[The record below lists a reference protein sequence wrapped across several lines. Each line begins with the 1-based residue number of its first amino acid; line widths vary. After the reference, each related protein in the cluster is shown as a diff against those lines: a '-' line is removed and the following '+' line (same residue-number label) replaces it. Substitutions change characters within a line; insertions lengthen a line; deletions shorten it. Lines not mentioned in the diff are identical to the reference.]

1 MTATLTPRL
10 TTLTPAHSQRI
21 FRTCL
26 DVLARPGTVGT
37 WAPEWTA
44 AVTRAEA
51 PVALAPL
58 LALADLMAPVAA
70 VPEAAGSGPQAGS
83 QTRAWVQEIA
93 RLSGAP
99 LVDPAGARLALA
111 LGRPDPAALAE
122 LNRSTAAAPHRAALL
137 IQRVT
142 DLGSDL
148 DTAGTSA
155 TGTSAERTDL
165 IEHTDH
171 AERPDRT
178 GDPASALVLRLTGPG
193 IADTAQLRITGLDRE
208 FFTIRDRLVADFPA
222 GIDVLFVTDDG
233 RVAGLPRTTAIR
245 AEEIS

>member
-1 MTATLTPRL
+1 M
-10 TTLTPAHSQRI
+10 
-21 FRTCL
+21 
-26 DVLARPGTVGT
+26 LARPGTVGT

-51 PVALAPL
+51 PAALAPL

-70 VPEAAGSGPQAGS
+70 VPEAAGAGPQAGS

-111 LGRPDPAALAE
+111 LGRPDPAALA
-122 LNRSTAAAPHRAALL
+122 
-137 IQRVT
+137 
-142 DLGSDL
+142 
-148 DTAGTSA
+148 GTSV
-155 TGTSAERTDL
+155 TGRSADR
-165 IEHTDH
+165 TDH
-171 AERPDRT
+171 AERTDYADRT
-178 GDPASALVLRLTGPG
+178 DRTEDPVGALVLRLTGPG

-208 FFTIRDRLVADFPA
+208 FFTGLDREFFTVRDRLVADFPA
-222 GIDVLFVTDDG
+222 GIDVLFVTDDC
-233 RVAGLPRTTAIR
+233 RVAGMPRTTAIR

>member
-1 MTATLTPRL
+1 M
-10 TTLTPAHSQRI
+10 
-21 FRTCL
+21 
-26 DVLARPGTVGT
+26 LARPGTVGT

-70 VPEAAGSGPQAGS
+70 VPEAAGAGPQAGS

-99 LVDPAGARLALA
+99 LVDPSGARLALA

-155 TGTSAERTDL
+155 TGTSAER
-165 IEHTDH
+165 
-171 AERPDRT
+171 PDRT

-208 FFTIRDRLVADFPA
+208 FFTVRDRLVADFPA

>member
-1 MTATLTPRL
+1 M
-10 TTLTPAHSQRI
+10 
-21 FRTCL
+21 
-26 DVLARPGTVGT
+26 LARPGTVGT

-70 VPEAAGSGPQAGS
+70 VPEAAGAGPQAGS

-137 IQRVT
+137 VQRVT
-142 DLGSDL
+142 DLG
-148 DTAGTSA
+148 TAGTSV
-155 TGTSAERTDL
+155 TGRSADR
-165 IEHTDH
+165 TDH
-171 AERPDRT
+171 AERTDYADRT
-178 GDPASALVLRLTGPG
+178 DRTEDPVGALVLRLTGPG

-208 FFTIRDRLVADFPA
+208 FFTVRDRLVADFPA

>member
-10 TTLTPAHSQRI
+10 TALTPADSQRI

-44 AVTRAEA
+44 AVARAEA

-70 VPEAAGSGPQAGS
+70 VPEAAGSGPQVGS
-83 QTRAWVQEIA
+83 RTRAWVQEVA

-99 LVDPAGARLALA
+99 LVEPAEARLALS
-111 LGRPDPAALAE
+111 LGRPDPSALAE

-137 IQRVT
+137 VQRVAG
-142 DLGSDL
+142 LSSDL
-148 DTAGTSA
+148 EPAGTSA
-155 TGTSAERTDL
+155 AGTSTTGA
-165 IEHTDH
+165 
-171 AERPDRT
+171 AQPDT
-178 GDPASALVLRLTGPG
+178 DPAGTLALRLTGPG
-193 IADTAQLRITGLDRE
+193 IKDTAQLRVSGLDRE
-208 FFTIRDRLVADFPA
+208 FFTVRDRLVADFPA
-222 GIDVLFVTDDG
+222 GIDVLFVTDGG

>member
-10 TTLTPAHSQRI
+10 TALTPADSQRI

-44 AVTRAEA
+44 AVARAEA

-83 QTRAWVQEIA
+83 RTRAWVQEVA

-99 LVDPAGARLALA
+99 SSNRPRPASHSRSAAPIRARS
-111 LGRPDPAALAE
+111 PS
-122 LNRSTAAAPHRAALL
+122 STAAP
-137 IQRVT
+137 
-142 DLGSDL
+142 
-148 DTAGTSA
+148 
-155 TGTSAERTDL
+155 
-165 IEHTDH
+165 
-171 AERPDRT
+171 RPPRT
-178 GDPASALVLRLTGPG
+178 GPRCSSSASPA
-193 IADTAQLRITGLDRE
+193 
-208 FFTIRDRLVADFPA
+208 
-222 GIDVLFVTDDG
+222 
-233 RVAGLPRTTAIR
+233 
-245 AEEIS
+245 